1 MQAQTATLT
10 IAQAFNLAFEY
21 WQAAKQR
28 RRKERR
34 LGSRRKEE
42 CSCER
47 KGGDRVIHTEGKV
60 NPEEKNVV
68 ENSDDKI
75 LDTSPSSGYNSS
87 MNDSQDAD
95 DEDLKND
102 VGEVLLID
110 LSSPKEESTSTWND
124 VTIVDIDSYEE
135 SCEEENM
142 DLSFTE

>member
-1 MQAQTATLT
+1 
-10 IAQAFNLAFEY
+10 
-21 WQAAKQR
+21 
-28 RRKERR
+28 
-34 LGSRRKEE
+34 
-42 CSCER
+42 
-47 KGGDRVIHTEGKV
+47 
-60 NPEEKNVV
+60 
-68 ENSDDKI
+68 
-75 LDTSPSSGYNSS
+75 
-87 MNDSQDAD
+87 MNDSQDAA